1 MYFMGYGME
10 NFNEDNIRRRIKKTE
25 KGKRMNGIWIGLMR
39 RGYMDLER
47 VFDDEWGI
55 EGFWMEIV
63 YFLVYFR
70 FVRSEGKLDFEVE
83 NKDYYD

>member
-1 MYFMGYGME
+1 MG
-10 NFNEDNIRRRIKKTE
+10 
-25 KGKRMNGIWIGLMR
+25 

-47 VFDDEWGI
+47 VSDDEWGI

-70 FVRSEGKLDFEVE
+70 FVRSEGNLDFEVE